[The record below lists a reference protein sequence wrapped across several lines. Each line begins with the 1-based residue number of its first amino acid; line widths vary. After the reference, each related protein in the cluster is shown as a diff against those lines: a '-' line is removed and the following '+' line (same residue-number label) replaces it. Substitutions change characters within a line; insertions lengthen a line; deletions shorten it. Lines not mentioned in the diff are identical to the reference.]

1 VVTVEDTIQVSFLR
15 RMNDRS
21 HFGPFWPDLSAAR
34 TTTSAWM
41 QTRGGARVSRQNSP
55 QRKGPHQRCGKT
67 QGMQGNCSQALA
79 AVDNAR
85 LHDERDAL
93 EHADVFQWVT
103 RDGNDVGVV
112 ARLEHPDL
120 VLPVE

>member
-1 VVTVEDTIQVSFLR
+1 VVTVEDTIQVSLLR

-21 HFGPFWPDLSAAR
+21 HFGPFGPNLSAVSI
-34 TTTSAWM
+34 TTSAWM
-41 QTRGGARVSRQNSP
+41 QTPGWC
-55 QRKGPHQRCGKT
+55 KGIPAKFPRSVETPHPRCGR
-67 QGMQGNCSQALA
+67 MQGNDSQTLA
-79 AVDNAR
+79 AVDNAG
-85 LHDERDAL
+85 LHDKGDAI

-112 ARLEHPDL
+112 ARLEHSDL

>member
-1 VVTVEDTIQVSFLR
+1 MVTVEDTIQVSFLR

-41 QTRGGARVSRQNSP
+41 QAPGWCKGTPAKFPRSLNS
-55 QRKGPHQRCGKT
+55 QDQRCSK
-67 QGMQGNCSQALA
+67 MQGSCSQALA
-79 AVDNAR
+79 AVDNAC
-85 LHDERDAL
+85 LHDEGEVL

-103 RDGNDVGVV
+103 RDGDDVGVV
-112 ARLEHPDL
+112 ARLEHADL

>member
-1 VVTVEDTIQVSFLR
+1 MVTVEDTIQVSFLP

-21 HFGPFWPDLSAAR
+21 HFGPFGPNLSTAR
-34 TTTSAWM
+34 TTTFAWM
-41 QTRGGARVSRQNSP
+41 QTLGRCKGIPAKFPRSIKARARG
-55 QRKGPHQRCGKT
+55 
-67 QGMQGNCSQALA
+67 GMQGNDSRMSA

-85 LHDERDAL
+85 LHDKGDAI
-93 EHADVFQWVT
+93 EHVDVFQWVT

-112 ARLEHPDL
+112 ARLEHADL